1 MADLTR
7 TVESFTSDLQTE
19 VETQVLGTYGVGI
32 DTHKQ
37 FIQVCVLVR
46 NGETVDRFEREFST
60 DWTSLCN
67 ARDWILSK
75 INTLCRVLGCR
86 GHSMQ
91 VAC

>member
-46 NGETVDRFEREFST
+46 NGEEAVDRFEREFST
-60 DWTSLCN
+60 D
-67 ARDWILSK
+67 
-75 INTLCRVLGCR
+75 
-86 GHSMQ
+86 
-91 VAC
+91 